1 MSNASLTAKYDLLL
15 QENAELKQ
23 DIVLF
28 KKQLEW
34 FKQQVFGQKTERRL
48 IDIPAEQQ
56 HLFETEPVENTP
68 DAQTQSVKYE
78 RKKPKQ
84 RGNAVTDAGLRF
96 DDTVEVKEIHI
107 NAAEL
112 NGENDVL
119 E

>member
-1 MSNASLTAKYDLLL
+1 L
-15 QENAELKQ
+15 
-23 DIVLF
+23 IF
-28 KKQLEW
+28 
-34 FKQQVFGQKTERRL
+34 RL
-48 IDIPAEQQ
+48 NNNI
-56 HLFETEPVENTP
+56 LFETEPVENTP
-68 DAQTQSVKYE
+68 DAQTQ
-78 RKKPKQ
+78 Q